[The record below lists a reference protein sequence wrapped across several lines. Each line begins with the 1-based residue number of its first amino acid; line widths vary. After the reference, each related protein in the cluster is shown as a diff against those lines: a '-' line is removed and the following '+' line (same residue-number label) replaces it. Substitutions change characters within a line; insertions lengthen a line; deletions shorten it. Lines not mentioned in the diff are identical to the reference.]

1 MKLDGDTNELLIPG
15 INFPLAC
22 VDIRTHQHISRE
34 DAIVAG
40 ILNWELIKSGKLT
53 VDDFDQFSDCSGP
66 NNWDKLFGH
75 IMVSLNQRSGLV
87 LPDDYSKVYST
98 IEKVTWLTA
107 EHRRVLASTLVKIA
121 KNKELKLVKNI

>member
-1 MKLDGDTNELLIPG
+1 MKLDDDTNELLIPG

-22 VDIRTHQHISRE
+22 VDMKTHPHISRE

-40 ILNWELIKSGKLT
+40 ILNWELIKSGRLT
-53 VDDFDQFSDCSGP
+53 VEEFDKFSDCSGP
-66 NNWDKLFGH
+66 NNRDKLFGH

-87 LPDDYSKVYST
+87 LPDDYQKVYDK
-98 IEKVTWLTA
+98 IEKEKWLTQ
-107 EHRRVLASTLVKIA
+107 EHRRVLASTLIKMA